1 VCNQIRDHPDGD
13 VHPSVAIRRERPGS
27 GLLGLFVSSA
37 PGAAPIEKGDVIA
50 QVPWDRMIH
59 PDDKYKKYQMFSC
72 RAIYNLAKELS
83 RGEESDKAP
92 YVRYLL
98 SQDRGVL
105 PGEWT
110 QAGKDFF
117 AEVLG
122 RDALPPHEDLW
133 RNQFEKEWLE
143 RCSADDDDEMA
154 RVASRTIQP
163 GEQIYNS
170 YNRCNECSDV
180 DQEQCETFSFATT
193 PDLLVNFGKQ
203 PDELWE
209 IPRLLFV
216 SGYCRQEC
224 TDEFI
229 CAPRA
234 GRFVTKLLSSAT
246 FL

>member
-1 VCNQIRDHPDGD
+1 MCCVCNQIRDHPDGD

-154 RVASRTIQP
+154 RAA
-163 GEQIYNS
+163 Y
-170 YNRCNECSDV
+170 
-180 DQEQCETFSFATT
+180 
-193 PDLLVNFGKQ
+193 
-203 PDELWE
+203 W
-209 IPRLLFV
+209 LFV
-216 SGYCRQEC
+216 SR
-224 TDEFI
+224 DEDSLMVPI
-229 CAPRA
+229 YDM
-234 GRFVTKLLSSAT
+234 V
-246 FL
+246 